1 MKKIE
6 NNEYLKI
13 IIDILLMIVGSYLVS
28 LGTNVFLLPHK
39 MTTGGAS
46 GIATI
51 LYYLFDIPMGVS
63 IVCINIPLFIIAFF
77 VLGLKFNLKTIFST
91 ALLSF
96 FLEAFKYETLVLENT
111 TDLFT
116 SCVFGGLLVGL
127 GLSLVLKAG
136 ASTGGS
142 DLLAQLIY
150 KKTSIQNLS
159 NILVCIEIVIISI
172 IIIVFKDLN
181 IGLYSIVS
189 LFISSKV
196 IDVIFTGVYYTKV
209 VTIITKKT
217 DKVIDAILNDLKR
230 GATVTTSMGAHS
242 KEEITTITC
251 IITRPQIAKI
261 KELIR
266 QNDSNAIMY
275 ITTVNEAV
283 GNGFKSF

>member
-51 LYYLFDIPMGVS
+51 LYYLFDIPMGIS

-159 NILVCIEIVIISI
+159 NILVCIEIVIISF

>member
-6 NNEYLKI
+6 NNEFLKI

-51 LYYLFDIPMGVS
+51 LYYLFDIPMGIS

-159 NILVCIEIVIISI
+159 NILVCIEIVIISF

>member
-6 NNEYLKI
+6 NNEFLKI

-159 NILVCIEIVIISI
+159 NILVCIEIVIISF